1 VQKFHKKHKQTH
13 MQVIRGSFHITGFYD
28 VMNYQFT
35 KLLSNR

>member
-1 VQKFHKKHKQTH
+1 
-13 MQVIRGSFHITGFYD
+13 MQVIKGGFLHIVGIYD